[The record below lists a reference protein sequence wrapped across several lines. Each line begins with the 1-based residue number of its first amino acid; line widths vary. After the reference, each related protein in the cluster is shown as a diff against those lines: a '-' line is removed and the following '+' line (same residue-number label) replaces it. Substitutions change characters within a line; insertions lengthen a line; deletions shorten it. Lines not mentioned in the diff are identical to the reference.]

1 MTDLLMLETEMVGGI
16 IMAKVICRMNCKH
29 RSKRPLRTYRY
40 KSGERCYGCTLDVIT
55 ISKMFDPD
63 LYIVKVAGEENM
75 ARCSLYEPF
84 EENSLENEE

>member
-1 MTDLLMLETEMVGGI
+1 
-16 IMAKVICRMNCKH
+16 MAKVICRMNCKH